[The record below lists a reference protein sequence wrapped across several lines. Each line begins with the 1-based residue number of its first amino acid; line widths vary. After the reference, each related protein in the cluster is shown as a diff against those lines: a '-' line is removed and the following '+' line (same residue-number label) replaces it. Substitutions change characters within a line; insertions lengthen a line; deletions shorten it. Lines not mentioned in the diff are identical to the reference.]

1 MEIGKD
7 KVVTLEYVLTVEGN
21 KVDESGDNPLVYLH
35 GHNQMI
41 PGFEKQ
47 LEGLAKGSEYKFEV
61 SPEEGYGP
69 KNDQAVIDIDKNIF
83 LIDGVMSTEVFEGAQ
98 LVLDDQD
105 GNSHRGVVLEISD
118 NAVKMDFNH
127 PLAGKQL
134 HFEGN
139 IVDVRDAS
147 DDEISHGHAHGPGG
161 HEH

>member
-1 MEIGKD
+1 MEITNN
-7 KVVTLEYVLTVEGN
+7 KVVTLDYVLTVEGN

-35 GHNQMI
+35 GHQNMI

-47 LEGLAKGSEYKFEV
+47 LEGLSKDSEYAFDV
-61 SPEEGYGP
+61 APEEGYGAH
-69 KNDQAVIDIDKNIF
+69 NEQAVLDIDKNIF

-98 LVLDDQD
+98 LVLDDQE
-105 GNSHRGVVLEISD
+105 GNSHRGLVLEIND

-134 HFEGN
+134 HFEGK

-147 DDEISHGHAHGPGG
+147 DEEVSHGHVHGPGG